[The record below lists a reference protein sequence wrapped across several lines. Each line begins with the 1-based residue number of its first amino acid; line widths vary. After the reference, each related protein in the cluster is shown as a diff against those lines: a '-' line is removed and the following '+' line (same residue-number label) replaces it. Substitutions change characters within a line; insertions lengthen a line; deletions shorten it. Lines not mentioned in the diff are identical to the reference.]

1 MAVITGG
8 DGIARATALRFAAE
22 GARIV
27 GADIVEDKMRETARL
42 VADAGGEMTY
52 LATDLMDETAVNR
65 LMKFAET
72 TYGGID
78 VLAHFAM
85 DLRVGDLPSVSVEDF
100 TYTLTR
106 TATMTFLV
114 SKHAVPFLMARGGG
128 SIVLAGSQSGSLGA
142 GFLGNTG
149 HLFSYS
155 VGKGAVIR
163 LGVVL
168 ANVLGKHGIRVNIV
182 SPGPVA
188 TPNAVAFF
196 GEEGSSERSLLVDSH
211 MLLGRISFPED
222 VAGAALFLASDE
234 ASNITGQNL
243 HVDGGM
249 TASGGMG
256 LANEEAQQIY
266 DAMVPRADGTRD
278 GSSPNR
284 NRRRPAKSKR
294 VRHQSGRQ

>member
-1 MAVITGG
+1 MAGRLEGKVAIITGG
-8 DGIARATALRFAAE
+8 DGIARATALRFAEE

-27 GADIVEDKMRETARL
+27 GTDLAEDKVRETARL
-42 VADAGGEMTY
+42 VTAAGGEMVHV
-52 LATDLMDETAVNR
+52 ATDLMDEAAVNR

-85 DLRVGDLPSVSVEDF
+85 DLRVGELASVSVEDF
-100 TYTLTR
+100 DYTLTR
-106 TATMTFLV
+106 TATMAFLV
-114 SKHAVPFLMARGGG
+114 SKHAVPFMIARGGG
-128 SIVLAGSQSGSLGA
+128 SMVLAGSQSGSLGT

-149 HLFSYS
+149 HLFSYA

-196 GEEGSSERSLLVDSH
+196 GEEGSPERSLLVDAH
-211 MLLGRISFPED
+211 MLLGRISYPED
-222 VAGAALFLASDE
+222 VASAALFLASNE

-256 LANEEAQQIY
+256 LAKEEAQQIY
-266 DAMVPRADGTRD
+266 DAMVPPREWDKRWL
-278 GSSPNR
+278 
-284 NRRRPAKSKR
+284 RPE
-294 VRHQSGRQ
+294 Q